1 MKCRVENPKPLKVK
15 RVLSGREKAKR
26 VLITAAAVGASAG
39 VLGIGAWVARNTHL
53 RPAEESTE
61 VAQSKAAAA
70 FGPCS
75 LSDLPAY
82 EADLKPRLEFYAEG
96 DSPIPAWYNPDEPM
110 AVVWDGSAG
119 TDHIAESNKMV
130 GDFVPDIFVG
140 DTDVLCNAEPHPPVG
155 IDCGGID
162 YNIEPEVVPDYLLD
176 IPLDR
181 YLQEYIYNLCEDSGL
196 PYTLAIAVIEQES
209 TYTPWVVS
217 ESNDYG
223 LMQINTVCHDWLA
236 RELGINDF
244 LSPYQNVLAG
254 IYILSGYY
262 EELGWESGT
271 LMAYNMGEAGAR
283 ALFEQ
288 GIYST
293 DYSERVLGIKYR
305 LDTEGR

>member
-1 MKCRVENPKPLKVK
+1 MKCRVEKQKVFTAK
-15 RVLSGREKAKR
+15 RVLSGREKTKR
-26 VLITAAAVGASAG
+26 VLITAAAVGAAAA
-39 VLGIGAWVARNTHL
+39 GIGVGAWMACNIHL
-53 RPAEESTE
+53 RPAEERTE
-61 VAQSKAAAA
+61 MARSKAAVTLA
-70 FGPCS
+70 PCQ

-82 EADLKPRLEFYAEG
+82 ELEPKPRLEFYAEG

-110 AVVWDGSAG
+110 AVEWVGHSGEDHFPDAG
-119 TDHIAESNKMV
+119 KMV
-130 GDFVPDIFVG
+130 STFAKDLDVP
-140 DTDVLCNAEPHPPVG
+140 CNAEPHPPIG
-155 IDCGGID
+155 IDRGGID
-162 YNIEPEVVPDYLLD
+162 YNIEPEVIPDYILD
-176 IPLDR
+176 VPLDR
-181 YLQEYIYNLCEDSGL
+181 YLQEYIYDLCEESGL

-236 RELGINDF
+236 RELGVNDF
-244 LSPYQNVLAG
+244 LNPYQNVLAG

-293 DYSERVLGIKYR
+293 DYSDRVLGIKYR